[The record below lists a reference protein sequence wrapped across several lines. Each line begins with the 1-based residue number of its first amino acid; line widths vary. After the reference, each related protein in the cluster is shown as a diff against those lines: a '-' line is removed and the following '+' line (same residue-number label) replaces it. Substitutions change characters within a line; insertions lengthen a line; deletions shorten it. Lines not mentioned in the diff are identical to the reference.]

1 MYPLSVDDGEKGYAI
16 NVFNFVESAKVEFTL
31 TYDTIN
37 KKRDT

>member
-1 MYPLSVDDGEKGYAI
+1 MYPLSVDDGEEYYVI

-37 KKRDT
+37 R